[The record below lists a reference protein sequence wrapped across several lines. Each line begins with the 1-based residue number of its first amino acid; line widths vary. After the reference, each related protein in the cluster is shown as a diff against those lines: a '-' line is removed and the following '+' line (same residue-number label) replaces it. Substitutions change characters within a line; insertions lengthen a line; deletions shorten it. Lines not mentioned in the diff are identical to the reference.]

1 MAGGATVDSRE
12 AIGWRSE
19 PRVAH
24 SSHRYAPDF
33 LWTRPL
39 PTTMASTLFDFFR
52 RVHDHF
58 AGFAGRTRQG
68 LASAAQRAERRSH
81 HAQSADDRR

>member
-1 MAGGATVDSRE
+1 LQTCRAEST
-12 AIGWRSE
+12 
-19 PRVAH
+19 
-24 SSHRYAPDF
+24 F
-33 LWTRPL
+33 LGCAL
-39 PTTMASTLFDFFR
+39 QTLFGFFR

-58 AGFAGRTRQG
+58 AGFAGRARQG